1 MPALED
7 VLFQLKFSIKQLERY
22 AKKAEKEQK
31 VQQAK
36 VKKALEQKNVEGARI
51 YAENSIRKK
60 NEGLNYLR
68 MASRVDAVASRVQ
81 SAMAMKQITKNM
93 GQVVKGL
100 DKALQSMD
108 LQKISAVMEKFEGQ
122 FEDLDVH
129 TQVMEG
135 SMGAATTLTTPQDQV
150 DQLIHQVAEENGLEM
165 ISDLNAA
172 PLAGSDPLAA
182 STASSSR
189 TMAEEDSLTRR
200 LQALRN

>member
-7 VLFQLKFSIKQLERY
+7 VMFQLKFSSKQLERY

-31 VQQAK
+31 VQSGK
-36 VKKALEQKNVEGARI
+36 VKKALEQKNPEGARI
-51 YAENSIRKK
+51 YAENCIRKK
-60 NEGLNYLR
+60 NESLNFLR
-68 MASRVDAVASRVQ
+68 MASRIDAVSSRIK
-81 SAMAMKQITKNM
+81 SAMVMKQVSKNM

-108 LQKISAVMEKFEGQ
+108 LQKISGIMEKFESQ

-129 TQVMEG
+129 TQVLEG
-135 SMGAATTLTTPQDQV
+135 SMGAATTLSTPQDQV
-150 DQLIHQVAEENGLEM
+150 DQLISQVAEENGLEM
-165 ISDLNAA
+165 ISDLAAA
-172 PLAGSDPLAA
+172 PLAGTGTLAS

-189 TMAEEDSLTRR
+189 TMVEEDRLTQR